1 MDTSS
6 QSLVRPLFIGAI
18 QDVTESKLAEAAPR
32 ESEREWR
39 RIVDSIPGLVATL
52 TPAGEVEGV
61 NNQVLE
67 YCGRTLE
74 ELKQWGTSDTVHP
87 EDLPR
92 VIEVITQSM
101 ASGDP
106 YEIEERIRRF
116 DGVYR
121 WFQVRGLPLRDS
133 NGRIVRWYDL
143 LTDIDDRKRAE
154 AQLAGEKRLLEM
166 VASSCPLTDVLT
178 ALCRFVEVTS
188 ADCHCG
194 VYLIDWSGPRFR
206 NGAVPSLPATFNDPT
221 DGLPV
226 RREIGPCGQAA
237 LFRQQV
243 IAIDLETDPLWQGS
257 AIRPL
262 ALAHGIRSHWSTP
275 IYARDGRVLGTFA
288 IFHRE
293 PASPTRVQQDL
304 IAQVTHIASIA
315 IERALSEAALD
326 KLRSE
331 LAHVTRVMSLG
342 ALTASIAHEVNQ
354 PLSGIITNASTCLRM
369 LDADPPNVDGA
380 RETAKRT
387 IRDGNRASE
396 VIARLRALFSKKE
409 FTLESVDLNEATREV
424 TALSLSDLQRNRVML
439 QFELADDLPAV
450 RGDRVQL
457 QQVIL
462 NLLRN
467 ASDAMAGVDDRPR
480 QLRIRTELDAANRV
494 RLTVQDVGVGFDPQN
509 VDKLFAP
516 FYTTKTDSMG
526 IGLSIS
532 WSIIERHHGR
542 LWAAPNDGPG
552 ATFSFSIPRSSEA
565 VPSPP
570 NRDAVRAPAATD
582 AAP

>member
-1 MDTSS
+1 METSS
-6 QSLVRPLFIGAI
+6 QSWVRPLFIGAI

-87 EDLPR
+87 EDRPR

-243 IAIDLETDPLWQGS
+243 IAIDLETDPLWQES

-293 PASPTRVQQDL
+293 PARPTRVQQDL

-369 LDADPPNVDGA
+369 LNADPPNVDGA
-380 RETAKRT
+380 RETARRT

-480 QLRIRTELDAANRV
+480 QLRIMTELDAANRV

-516 FYTTKTDSMG
+516 FYTTKIDSMG

-532 WSIIERHHGR
+532 SSIIERHHGR